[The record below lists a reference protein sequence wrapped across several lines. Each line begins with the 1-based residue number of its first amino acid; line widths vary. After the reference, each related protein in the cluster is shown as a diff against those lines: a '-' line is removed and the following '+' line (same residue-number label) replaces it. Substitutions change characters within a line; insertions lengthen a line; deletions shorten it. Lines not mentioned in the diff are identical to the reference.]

1 MNPQSISCIIVED
14 EPPAIKVLKRYAEK
28 MGELDIVGIY
38 QNPLEALQ
46 ELRQTEV
53 DLLFL
58 DINLPDLNGI
68 ELLKS
73 LKNPPKVIFTT
84 AYSEFALEGFELQI
98 TDFLLKPYSFDR
110 FVKAIQKVLQEIE
123 TEKKLQ
129 EWSAAKE
136 SDVLVIKADRKIY
149 RLPFEEVLLLQAY
162 GDYVKIQTTNKQLVP
177 KETLNKLEKL
187 LPEDQFIRIHRS
199 YIIALSKVEYVE
211 GNMVHI
217 GDKNIPVG
225 KSFREEF
232 FEADSGDVND

>member
-232 FEADSGDVND
+232 LKRIQGT

>member
-1 MNPQSISCIIVED
+1 MPKKWASWISSESTRI
-14 EPPAIKVLKRYAEK
+14 L
-28 MGELDIVGIY
+28 
-38 QNPLEALQ
+38 LEALQ

-73 LKNPPKVIFTT
+73 LKKPPKVIFTT

-232 FEADSGDVND
+232 LKRIQGT

>member
-73 LKNPPKVIFTT
+73 LKKPPKVIFTT

-232 FEADSGDVND
+232 LKRIQGT

>member
-1 MNPQSISCIIVED
+1 MNPKNISCIIVED
-14 EPPAIKVLKRYAEK
+14 EPPAIKVLKNYAQK

-58 DINLPDLNGI
+58 DINLPDLSGI

-110 FVKAIQKVLQEIE
+110 FVKAIHKVLQEIE

-129 EWSAAKE
+129 EWSTAKE
-136 SDVLVIKADRKIY
+136 AEVLVIKADRKIY
-149 RLPFEEVLLLQAY
+149 RLPFEDILILQAY
-162 GDYVKIQTTNKQLVP
+162 GDYVKIQATNKQLVP
-177 KETLNKLEKL
+177 KETLNNLAAL
-187 LPEDQFIRIHRS
+187 LPEDRFMRIHRS
-199 YIIALSKVEYVE
+199 YIIALDKVEYVE
-211 GNMVHI
+211 GNLVRM
-217 GDKNIPVG
+217 GDMNIPVG
-225 KSFREEF
+225 KSYREEF
-232 FEADSGDVND
+232 LKRIQGG

>member
-1 MNPQSISCIIVED
+1 
-14 EPPAIKVLKRYAEK
+14 
-28 MGELDIVGIY
+28 
-38 QNPLEALQ
+38 
-46 ELRQTEV
+46 LRQTEV

-73 LKNPPKVIFTT
+73 LKKPPKVIFTT

-232 FEADSGDVND
+232 LKRIQGT

>member
-1 MNPQSISCIIVED
+1 MNPKNISCIIVED
-14 EPPAIKVLKRYAEK
+14 EPPAIKVLKNYAGK
-28 MGELDIVGIY
+28 VAELDIIGIY
-38 QNPLEALQ
+38 QNPLEALHV
-46 ELRQTEV
+46 LRQTEV

-58 DINLPDLNGI
+58 DINLPDLSGI

-110 FVKAIQKVLQEIE
+110 FVKAIHKVLQEIE

-129 EWSAAKE
+129 EWSADKE
-136 SDVLVIKADRKIY
+136 ADVLVIKADRKIY
-149 RLPFEEVLLLQAY
+149 RLPFEDILHLQAY
-162 GDYVKIQTTNKQLVP
+162 GDYVKIQTTGKQLVP
-177 KETLNKLEKL
+177 KETLNNLEKL

-199 YIIALSKVEYVE
+199 YIIALNKVEYVE
-211 GNMVHI
+211 GNLVHI
-217 GDKNIPVG
+217 GERNIPVG

-232 FEADSGDVND
+232 LKRIQGA

>member
-1 MNPQSISCIIVED
+1 MPKKWASWISSESTRI
-14 EPPAIKVLKRYAEK
+14 L
-28 MGELDIVGIY
+28 
-38 QNPLEALQ
+38 LEALQ

-162 GDYVKIQTTNKQLVP
+162 GDYVKIQTTSKQLVP
-177 KETLNKLEKL
+177 KETLNKLEQL

-232 FEADSGDVND
+232 LKRIQGT

>member
-1 MNPQSISCIIVED
+1 
-14 EPPAIKVLKRYAEK
+14 
-28 MGELDIVGIY
+28 
-38 QNPLEALQ
+38 
-46 ELRQTEV
+46 LRQTEV

-232 FEADSGDVND
+232 LKRIQGT

>member
-1 MNPQSISCIIVED
+1 MNPQNISCIIVED
-14 EPPAIKVLKRYAEK
+14 EPPAIKVLKNYAQK

-46 ELRQTEV
+46 VLRQTEV

-58 DINLPDLNGI
+58 DINLPDLSGI

-110 FVKAIQKVLQEIE
+110 FVKAIHKVLQEIE

-136 SDVLVIKADRKIY
+136 ADVLIIKADRKIY
-149 RLPFEEVLLLQAY
+149 RLPFEDILHLQAY
-162 GDYVKIQTTNKQLVP
+162 GDYVKIQTTDKQLVP
-177 KETLNKLEKL
+177 KETLNKLETL

-199 YIIALSKVEYVE
+199 CIVALNKVEYVE
-211 GNMVHI
+211 GNLVHI
-217 GDKNIPVG
+217 RDKNIPIG

-232 FEADSGDVND
+232 LKRIQGG